1 MEPLT
6 LSFEF
11 SAKSLLVYELAEAFF
26 LHVLYVRN
34 VLPEP
39 YDALHREF
47 APVDPED
54 KLKYSE
60 RKKMKTI
67 EHIGE
72 VLRHLR
78 LLSASTHVERVA
90 VLLGPSA
97 NNPKETYTIDFHP
110 QTSTTQENI
119 LFAKQLAQA
128 KRHLIH
134 KMIEHQSTEEC
145 APLRKTNVFL
155 ALQIR
160 EDSLAT
166 MVESELQEAVSIFNF
181 KDAFK
186 IKDES
191 GSQSVGM
198 KRAFGG
204 RKRLKPF
211 HLPIVSKR
219 TTHDHI
225 PNDAVTSVLPS
236 VCNEENAGSVPEQ
249 VDSVNSPQQSD
260 GRWLVLSK
268 GIKSFPV

>member
-26 LHVLYVRN
+26 LHILYVRN

-39 YDALHREF
+39 YDALRREF
-47 APVDPED
+47 AASVDQED

-60 RKKMKTI
+60 RKKVKTI

-78 LLSASTHVERVA
+78 LLSTSTHVERVA

-110 QTSTTQENI
+110 QTSTTQESI
-119 LFAKQLAQA
+119 LSAKQLAQA

-166 MVESELQEAVSIFNF
+166 MVQSELQEAVSIFNF

-204 RKRLKPF
+204 RKRVKPF
-211 HLPIVSKR
+211 HLSIVSKR

-225 PNDAVTSVLPS
+225 PSDTLKSFLPS
-236 VCNEENAGSVPEQ
+236 VCNEEDSSGAPE
-249 VDSVNSPQQSD
+249 QQSD